1 MSYGLSFAPLIPAWA
16 LVLLGFLALILTG
29 LLVWRR
35 RRGGV
40 LRGLALAALLFAL
53 AGPSLVEE
61 RREPLRDVVAV
72 VLDRSSSQNFENRA
86 AQTENAKKALEAAL
100 QKRGNVDIKWIEA
113 DDAPDNGGTRLFQA
127 LDAGLA
133 DIPPER
139 LAGVFMITDGVVH
152 DIPAAPRVKTP
163 VHVLVT
169 GHADERDRRVVL
181 KEAPRYGLIGKDV
194 VFTVQV
200 EESNGPGEPVEVT
213 VKRDGVFVA
222 RVLAKPGRDVKLPLK
237 LEHGGA
243 NVLEFDAATLP
254 DELTPVNNKAVASV
268 EGVRDHL
275 KVLLVSGEPNP
286 GERAWRNLLKAD
298 ANVDLVHFTILRPPE
313 KIDGTPVRELA
324 LIAFPTAE
332 LFGQKINEFDLILFD
347 RYSNMGLLPPIYF
360 ENIVNYVRRGGAFA
374 IVAGPNFAR
383 GDGLFYTPIGKLSP
397 ARPTGQIFEAPFRPA
412 LSEIGARHPVTR
424 GLPGSTQKPPAWSE
438 WFRQEQ
444 SEVLRGAAVL
454 QGAGDAPLLVLSRE
468 GKGRVALLLS
478 DQLWL
483 WARGFEGGGPYE
495 ELMRR
500 ASHWLMKE
508 PDLEEEVL
516 RGRMAGGD
524 LLVER
529 QTLAAQTGPVHVAAP
544 SGQESELKL
553 EPAEP
558 GLFRAK
564 IARPELGLYRLS
576 QGELT
581 ALVPVGPENPLEYRE
596 LVSTPEKLRPL
607 AEATGGSVR
616 RIGAPGTDAI
626 KLPRLV
632 SLGDSPSY
640 AGADFVAIRR
650 TGASVAL
657 GLSLTPLAVGL
668 AGLLVLL
675 GAVVGAWARE
685 GRAWEGR
692 VWQARRRG

>member
-1 MSYGLSFAPLIPAWA
+1 MSYGLSFAPLAPLWA
-16 LVLLGFLALILTG
+16 LALLAVAAVALTG
-29 LLVWRR
+29 LLIWRR
-35 RRGGV
+35 RRGAV

-53 AGPSLVEE
+53 SGPSLVEE
-61 RREPLRDVVAV
+61 QREPLRDVVAV
-72 VLDRSSSQNFENRA
+72 VLDRSASQNFENRA
-86 AQTENAKKALEAAL
+86 AQTENAKKALEASL
-100 QKRGNVDIKWIEA
+100 QKLGNVDVKVIEA
-113 DDAPDNGGTRLFQA
+113 GDAPDGEGTRLFTA
-127 LDAGLA
+127 LDNGLA
-133 DIPPER
+133 DLPAER
-139 LAGVFMITDGVVH
+139 LAGVFMITDGIVH
-152 DIPAAPRVKTP
+152 DIPAAPRAKAP
-163 VHVLVT
+163 MHVLVT
-169 GHADERDRRVVL
+169 GHERERDRRLVL

-194 VFTVQV
+194 IFTLQV
-200 EESNGPGEPVEVT
+200 EESNGPGEPVDVT
-213 VKRDGVFVA
+213 VKRDGVFVT
-222 RVLAKPGRDVKLPLK
+222 RVLAKPGRDVKIPVK

-243 NVLEFDAATLP
+243 NVLEFDAAALP
-254 DELTPVNNKAVASV
+254 DELTNINNKAVASV

-360 ENIVNYVRRGGAFA
+360 DNIVNYVRRGGAFA
-374 IVAGPNFAR
+374 IVAGPNFSR
-383 GDGLFYTPIGKLSP
+383 GDGLFYTPIGRLSP

-412 LSEIGARHPVTR
+412 LSEVGGRHPVTR
-424 GLPGSTQKPPAWSE
+424 GLPGAAQKPPAWSE

-454 QGAGDAPLLVLSRE
+454 QGANDAPLLVLSRE

-500 ASHWLMKE
+500 TSHWLMKE

-516 RGRMAGGD
+516 RGRVAGGD
-524 LLVER
+524 LLIER
-529 QTLAAQTGPVHVAAP
+529 QTLAAQAGPVHVIAP

-558 GLFRAK
+558 GLFKGK

-576 QGELT
+576 QGELS

-596 LVSTPEKLRPL
+596 LVSTTEKLRTL
-607 AEATGGSVR
+607 AEATGGSSR
-616 RIGAPGTDAI
+616 RIGQAGADTVKI
-626 KLPRLV
+626 PRLV
-632 SLGDSPSY
+632 ALSDSPSY

-650 TGASVAL
+650 TGASVAR
-657 GLSLTPLAVGL
+657 GMSLTPLAVGL
-668 AGLLVLL
+668 AGLLALL
-675 GAVVGAWARE
+675 GLVVGAWA
-685 GRAWEGR
+685 WEGR
-692 VWQARRRG
+692 GRGRVLSKK